1 MRLKKHV
8 FIIMTLF
15 LFSCG
20 NKNEIPKGILK
31 PDKMQTVLW
40 DVLRE
45 DAFTNDFIKKDSAKK
60 PEAESVKLQQR
71 IFAIHKVTR
80 TEFYD
85 SYKFYLNH
93 TALLQ
98 PLLDSMIAKAE
109 KNKYSETKA
118 NQTTLPDSVTEKM
131 K

>member
-1 MRLKKHV
+1 MRLKKIV
-8 FIIMTLF
+8 LIAALF

-31 PDKMQTVLW
+31 PAKMQIVLW
-40 DVLRE
+40 DILRE

-60 PEAESVKLQQR
+60 PEVESVKLQQR
-71 IFAIHKVTR
+71 IFAMHKVTKA
-80 TEFYD
+80 EFYD

-93 TALLQ
+93 TELLQ

-109 KNKYSETKA
+109 KNKYSDTKGKP
-118 NQTTLPDSVTEKM
+118 TTLPDSVIEKL

>member
-1 MRLKKHV
+1 MRLKKIV
-8 FIIMTLF
+8 FIIALF

-20 NKNEIPKGILK
+20 NKNDIPKGILK
-31 PDKMQTVLW
+31 PAKMQRVLW

-45 DAFTNDFIKKDSAKK
+45 DAFINDFIKKDSAKK

-71 IFAIHKVTR
+71 IFAIHKVTKA
-80 TEFYD
+80 EFYD
-85 SYKFYLNH
+85 SYKFYLSH
-93 TALLQ
+93 TELLQ

-109 KNKYSETKA
+109 KNKYSETKG
-118 NQTTLPDSVTEKM
+118 NQTTLPDSVIEKM

>member
-1 MRLKKHV
+1 MRLKKIV
-8 FIIMTLF
+8 FIAALF

-20 NKNEIPKGILK
+20 NENEIPKGILK
-31 PDKMQTVLW
+31 PAKMQIVLW
-40 DVLRE
+40 DILRE

-71 IFAIHKVTR
+71 IFAMHKVTKE
-80 TEFYD
+80 EFYD

-93 TALLQ
+93 TELLQ

-109 KNKYSETKA
+109 KNKYSDTKGKP
-118 NQTTLPDSVTEKM
+118 TTLPDSVIEKL